1 MFPQWK
7 LIFQKT
13 RIKKLTIILFGVL
26 FVVLVVGF
34 MDDPCSVNHFVI
46 TNDPCSVNHFVITN
60 EISSYD
66 KSLDPELCE
75 NILEKIDSYNDMC
88 ASQIEILDCG

>member
-13 RIKKLTIILFGVL
+13 RIKNLILILFAAL
-26 FVVLVVGF
+26 FVILVVGYV
-34 MDDPCSVNHFVI
+34 DDSCNVDNFVI
-46 TNDPCSVNHFVITN
+46 IN
-60 EISSYD
+60 EIYSYE

-88 ASQIEILDCG
+88 TSQIEILDCG

>member
-7 LIFQKT
+7 LIFRKI
-13 RIKKLTIILFGVL
+13 RIKNLTLILFAVL
-26 FVVLVVGF
+26 FVILVVGL
-34 MDDPCSVNHFVI
+34 MGDSCSVDNFVI
-46 TNDPCSVNHFVITN
+46 RN
-60 EISSYD
+60 EISSYE

-88 ASQIEILDCG
+88 TSQIEILDCG

>member
-1 MFPQWK
+1 MFPRWK

-13 RIKKLTIILFGVL
+13 RIKNLTLILFAVL
-26 FVVLVVGF
+26 FVMLVVGY
-34 MDDPCSVNHFVI
+34 MDDSCSVN
-46 TNDPCSVNHFVITN
+46 NFVITN
-60 EISSYD
+60 EISSYE

-88 ASQIEILDCG
+88 TSQIDILDCG

>member
-13 RIKKLTIILFGVL
+13 RIKNLTVILFGVL
-26 FVVLVVGF
+26 FVVLVFGF
-34 MDDPCSVNHFVI
+34 VDDPCSVN
-46 TNDPCSVNHFVITN
+46 NFVITN
-60 EISSYD
+60 EISSYE

-75 NILEKIDSYNDMC
+75 NILKKIDSYNDMC
-88 ASQIEILDCG
+88 TSQIEILDCG

>member
-13 RIKKLTIILFGVL
+13 RIKNLTLILFAAL
-26 FVVLVVGF
+26 FVILVVEYV
-34 MDDPCSVNHFVI
+34 DDSCNVDHFVI
-46 TNDPCSVNHFVITN
+46 IN
-60 EISSYD
+60 EISSYG

-88 ASQIEILDCG
+88 TSQIEILDCG

>member
-13 RIKKLTIILFGVL
+13 RIKNLIIILFGVL
-26 FVVLVVGF
+26 FVVLVIGF
-34 MDDPCSVNHFVI
+34 MS
-46 TNDPCSVNHFVITN
+46 DPCSVNHFVITN
-60 EISSYD
+60 EISSYE

-88 ASQIEILDCG
+88 ASQMEILDCG

>member
-13 RIKKLTIILFGVL
+13 RIKNLTLILFPVL
-26 FVVLVVGF
+26 FVILLVVYV
-34 MDDPCSVNHFVI
+34 DDSCGVDN
-46 TNDPCSVNHFVITN
+46 FVITN
-60 EISSYD
+60 EISSY
-66 KSLDPELCE
+66 KQSLDPELCE

-88 ASQIEILDCG
+88 TSQIEILDCG

>member
-13 RIKKLTIILFGVL
+13 RIKNLTIILFGVL
-26 FVVLVVGF
+26 FVVLIVGF
-34 MDDPCSVNHFVI
+34 MDDPCSVNR
-46 TNDPCSVNHFVITN
+46 FVITN
-60 EISSYD
+60 EISSYE

-88 ASQIEILDCG
+88 TSQIEILDCG

>member
-13 RIKKLTIILFGVL
+13 RIKNLTLILFAAL
-26 FVVLVVGF
+26 FMILVVEYV
-34 MDDPCSVNHFVI
+34 DDSCNVDHFVI
-46 TNDPCSVNHFVITN
+46 IN
-60 EISSYD
+60 EISSYG

-88 ASQIEILDCG
+88 TSQIEILDCG

>member
-13 RIKKLTIILFGVL
+13 RIKNLTIILFGVL
-26 FVVLVVGF
+26 FVVLIIGF
-34 MDDPCSVNHFVI
+34 MDDSCGVDNFI
-46 TNDPCSVNHFVITN
+46 LLN
-60 EISSYD
+60 EISTYE

-75 NILEKIDSYNDMC
+75 NILERIDSYNDMC
-88 ASQIEILDCG
+88 TSQIEILDCG

>member
-7 LIFQKT
+7 LIFQKI
-13 RIKKLTIILFGVL
+13 RIKNLTIILFGVL
-26 FVVLVVGF
+26 FVVLIVGV
-34 MDDPCSVNHFVI
+34 MDDSCSVDNFI
-46 TNDPCSVNHFVITN
+46 ISN
-60 EISSYD
+60 EISLYE

-75 NILEKIDSYNDMC
+75 NVLEKIDSYNDMC

>member
-7 LIFQKT
+7 LIFQKI
-13 RIKKLTIILFGVL
+13 RINNLIIILFGVL
-26 FVVLVVGF
+26 FVALVVGF
-34 MDDPCSVNHFVI
+34 MGDSCVVDNF
-46 TNDPCSVNHFVITN
+46 TITN

-88 ASQIEILDCG
+88 ISEIEILDCG

>member
-7 LIFQKT
+7 LIFRKT
-13 RIKKLTIILFGVL
+13 RIKNLTIILFGVL
-26 FVVLVVGF
+26 FAVLVITF
-34 MDDPCSVNHFVI
+34 M
-46 TNDPCSVNHFVITN
+46 NDPCGVNYFVITN
-60 EISSYD
+60 EISSYE

-88 ASQIEILDCG
+88 TSQMEILDCG

>member
-13 RIKKLTIILFGVL
+13 RIKNLTITLFGVL
-26 FVVLVVGF
+26 FVALIVGF
-34 MDDPCSVNHFVI
+34 MDDSCVVDNFI
-46 TNDPCSVNHFVITN
+46 ITN
-60 EISSYD
+60 EISSYE

>member
-13 RIKKLTIILFGVL
+13 RIKNLTIILFGVL
-26 FVVLVVGF
+26 FVVLVIGF
-34 MDDPCSVNHFVI
+34 MD
-46 TNDPCSVNHFVITN
+46 DPCSVNHFVITN
-60 EISSYD
+60 EISSYE

-88 ASQIEILDCG
+88 TSQIEILDCG

>member
-13 RIKKLTIILFGVL
+13 RIKNLTIILFGVL
-26 FVVLVVGF
+26 FVVLIIGF
-34 MDDPCSVNHFVI
+34 ID
-46 TNDPCSVNHFVITN
+46 DPCSVNHFVITN
-60 EISSYD
+60 EISSYE

>member
-13 RIKKLTIILFGVL
+13 RIKNLTIILFGVL
-26 FVVLVVGF
+26 FVVLVIGF
-34 MDDPCSVNHFVI
+34 M
-46 TNDPCSVNHFVITN
+46 NDPCGVNYFVITN
-60 EISSYD
+60 EISSYE

-88 ASQIEILDCG
+88 TSQIEILDCG

>member
-1 MFPQWK
+1 MENNATFPQWK

-13 RIKKLTIILFGVL
+13 RIKNLTIILFGVL
-26 FVVLVVGF
+26 FVALVVGF
-34 MDDPCSVNHFVI
+34 MDDSCAVDSFI
-46 TNDPCSVNHFVITN
+46 ITN
-60 EISSYD
+60 EISSYE

-88 ASQIEILDCG
+88 TSQIEILDCG

>member
-1 MFPQWK
+1 MFQQWK

-46 TNDPCSVNHFVITN
+46 TN
-60 EISSYD
+60 EISSYE

>member
-13 RIKKLTIILFGVL
+13 RIKNLTIILFGVL
-26 FVVLVVGF
+26 FVLLVIGF
-34 MDDPCSVNHFVI
+34 MGDSCSVDNFVI
-46 TNDPCSVNHFVITN
+46 SN
-60 EISSYD
+60 EISSYE
-66 KSLDPELCE
+66 KLLDPELCE

-88 ASQIEILDCG
+88 TSQIEILDCG